1 MSKYF
6 QCFKTKEVKQPA
18 VAPVVPLRSN
28 PILPTPV
35 FEPIPIP
42 DTIMEL
48 LALEIECKKQYT
60 YLEGQSKNFMDQ
72 YRYALKNRRN
82 VQALENL
89 KQVKFIHGE
98 MMIIKEALDKITKKL
113 DEKYTKK

>member
-6 QCFKTKEVKQPA
+6 RCFKTKKTPQPT
-18 VAPVVPLRSN
+18 PVVPLRHN
-28 PILPTPV
+28 PIVPTPV

-42 DTIMEL
+42 DTILEL
-48 LALEIECKKQYT
+48 LALETECKKQYT

-72 YRYALKNRRN
+72 YRYALKNRRH

-98 MMIIKEALDKITKKL
+98 MIIIKEALDKITKKL
-113 DEKYTKK
+113 DEKYTKN